1 MGGQD
6 APAQAGLGGAG
17 DYLGEAEIRVALDGL
32 TTLDWLRLGRVDRR
46 YRGGTDFRDGD
57 LLQEAFCRAIDGKRK
72 CPRGVSVVKFLA
84 EAMRSIAGH
93 RRAQMPD
100 EVAFEASPPTATGE
114 PTEGLA
120 PADVLSMPG
129 DDPESILARAEGD
142 GAIGE
147 ITALFPGDGEAELVI
162 TALALGLKGAELYEE
177 TGLAPNR
184 VHYVIRKIRNETERR
199 FPGRWTR

>member
-6 APAQAGLGGAG
+6 VPAPAGLGGAG
-17 DYLGEAEIRVALDGL
+17 HYLGEAEIRAALDGL
-32 TTLDWLRLGRVDRR
+32 TTVDWLRLGRVDRR
-46 YRGGTDFRDGD
+46 YRSGTDFRDGD

-72 CPRGVSVVKFLA
+72 CPRGVSVVRFLA
-84 EAMRSIAGH
+84 EAVRSIAGH
-93 RRAQMPD
+93 R
-100 EVAFEASPPTATGE
+100 PPTATGE

-129 DDPESILARAEGD
+129 DDPESILANAEGD

-147 ITALFPGDGEAELVI
+147 ITDLFPGDGEAELVI